1 MNEDDYRFPT
11 KAEEHEIVKELEA
24 FFEDIETDS
33 HPVAVSGESLVNL
46 IFLANPDAFGGSLEN
61 AERWLRET
69 LEELE
74 QQREQDESMKK
85 ILADLPAN
93 TAH

>member
-11 KAEEHEIVKELEA
+11 DAEEYEIIEELEA
-24 FFEDIETDS
+24 FFKDNETDLNT
-33 HPVAVSGESLVNL
+33 VAMSGESLVNL
-46 IFLANPDAFGGSLEN
+46 VFMVNPDAFGGSLEN

-74 QQREQDESMKK
+74 QQREQD
-85 ILADLPAN
+85 
-93 TAH
+93 TA